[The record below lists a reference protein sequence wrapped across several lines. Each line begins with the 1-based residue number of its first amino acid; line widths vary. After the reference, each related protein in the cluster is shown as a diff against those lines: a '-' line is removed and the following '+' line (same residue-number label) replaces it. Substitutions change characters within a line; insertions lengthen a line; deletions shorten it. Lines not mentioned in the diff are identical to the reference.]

1 MGRFPGGNI
10 VRVTP
15 DCSTDTDTDGDI
27 ICNSTEIPG
36 AVSNRG
42 GTAILRAVSYVNY
55 NDTDADIDLIF
66 MENQVNLG
74 TAGAAIS
81 VADSVVASAK
91 LTGFVHMDASD
102 GDSDLINSIFAQYGV
117 SHSQNTGFH
126 STLPM
131 MIKAGDNSTSV
142 YFTAID
148 RSGSLSFAADG
159 LEFIFHIEYID

>member
-10 VRVTP
+10 VRITP
-15 DCSTDTDTDGDI
+15 TCSTDTDTTGDI
-27 ICNSTEIPG
+27 IFDSTEIPG

-42 GTAILRAVSYVNY
+42 GTAILRGVSFINY
-55 NDTDADIDLIF
+55 NDTDANIDVIF

-74 TAGAAIS
+74 TAGAAIT

-91 LTGFVHMDASD
+91 LIGFASMDSSD
-102 GDSDLINSIFAQYGV
+102 GDSDLINSIFCQYGM
-117 SHSQNTGFH
+117 SSETSTIHT
-126 STLPM
+126 TLPM
-131 MIKAGDNSTSV
+131 MIKAGGNSTSV